1 MRILIVL
8 FVFFSFSSLA
18 GDTTNVVQDTSK
30 HSVRTAVLLS
40 IVPGAGQ
47 IYNHIHMPKGK
58 KKAFWKVPLIYAGL
72 GVTTYYLIR
81 NQREMNRYRNEYT
94 FRQNNNGIGEDPGLA
109 VYDNTGILTI
119 HEQYQRWR
127 DFSILGVFAVYAL
140 QMVDAGVEAHFVKF
154 DVSED
159 LSMRI
164 RPSLIYGGTPT
175 AGIKLQLNFR

>member
-8 FVFFSFSSLA
+8 FVFFSFSSIA
-18 GDTTNVVQDTSK
+18 SDTTNVVQDTSK

-81 NQREMNRYRNEYT
+81 NQREMTRYRNEYNN
-94 FRQNNNGIGEDPGLA
+94 RQNDPTNVDPSLA
-109 VYDNTGILTI
+109 IYDNTGIITI
-119 HEQYQRWR
+119 HDQYQRWR

-164 RPSLIYGGTPT
+164 RPSLMYRGTP
-175 AGIKLQLNFR
+175 APGVSIQLNFR